1 MSPKKIALL
10 TDSCADLAPAL
21 AAENHIYTVPLRILC
36 ADGEYA
42 DGVDITAKEIYS
54 RLRAGELPRPPCP
67 KSRTLPRPWIRSR
80 RTVTTAQLPLCS
92 PAASPAPIT

>member
-42 DGVDITAKEIYS
+42 DGVDITAKEI
-54 RLRAGELPRPPCP
+54 
-67 KSRTLPRPWIRSR
+67 
-80 RTVTTAQLPLCS
+80 
-92 PAASPAPIT
+92 